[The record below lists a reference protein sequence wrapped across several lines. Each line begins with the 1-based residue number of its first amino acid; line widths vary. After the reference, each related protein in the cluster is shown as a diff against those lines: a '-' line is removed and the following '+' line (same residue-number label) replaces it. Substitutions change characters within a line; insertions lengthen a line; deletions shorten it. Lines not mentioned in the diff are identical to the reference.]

1 MLVVE
6 LGKVLRAR
14 RKSLSITQPT
24 LSDLS
29 GVNLN
34 TIVHLERGQGNPTF
48 ETLEKVA
55 SVLGL
60 ELRLEI
66 KSGTSNK

>member
-1 MLVVE
+1 MLVVVE
-6 LGKVLRAR
+6 LGKALRAR

-24 LSDLS
+24 LSELS

-34 TIVHLERGQGNPTF
+34 TIVHLERGQGNPTL

-60 ELRLEI
+60 ELCLEV
-66 KSGTSNK
+66 KSLNS